1 MWVSNMQRV
10 GGFLATVGW
19 FSLGSPVS
27 STNKTLHRHLTE
39 IFLKSGVKHHNPTQI
54 RNGNFQMC
62 I

>member
-1 MWVSNMQRV
+1 MQRV
-10 GGFLATVGW
+10 GGFLVTVRW

-27 STNKTLHRHLTE
+27 STNKTFHRHLTE
-39 IFLKSGVKHHNPTQI
+39 IMLKSGVKHHNLTQI